1 MLRLTSDELLTTTRA
16 VRRRLDLERPVPRA
30 VVEECLALALQAPNG
45 SNQQPWRFVAID
57 DPEVRAAVAA
67 EYVQALDDYA
77 REVAGQGAGASGPA
91 SGDRDAGGGPDFT
104 SREALRIGRSVYH
117 LRDHLHRVP
126 VLVVPLVA
134 GRLDGASVFL
144 QASLWGSILPAT
156 WSFLLAL
163 RSRGLGSAWTT
174 VHLHRERR
182 VAEILGIS
190 FARWTQA
197 GLLPVA
203 YTQGTDFKPGR
214 RRAVADVLRWNR
226 WS

>member
-1 MLRLTSDELLTTTRA
+1 MLELTPDELLTTTRS
-16 VRRRLDLERPVPRA
+16 VRKRLDLERPVSRA
-30 VVEECLALALQAPNG
+30 IVEECLALALQAPNG
-45 SNQQPWRFVAID
+45 SNQQAWRWIAVD
-57 DPEVRAAVAA
+57 DPDLRAAVAA
-67 EYVQALDDYA
+67 EYAGAMEDYA
-77 REVAGQGAGASGPA
+77 QQLAASG
-91 SGDRDAGGGPDFT
+91 GGYDF
-104 SREALRIGRSVYH
+104 SSAEALRIGASVYH
-117 LRDHLHRVP
+117 LRDNLHRVP

-144 QASLWGSILPAT
+144 QASLWGSILPAA
-156 WSFLLAL
+156 WSFMLAL

-190 FARWTQA
+190 FERWTQA

-214 RRAVADVLRWNR
+214 RRPVADVLRWNR
-226 WS
+226 GA